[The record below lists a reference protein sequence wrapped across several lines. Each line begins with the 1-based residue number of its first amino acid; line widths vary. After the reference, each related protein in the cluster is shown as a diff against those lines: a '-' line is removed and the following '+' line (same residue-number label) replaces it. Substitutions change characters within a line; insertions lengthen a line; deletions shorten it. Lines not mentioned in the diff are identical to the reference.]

1 MRLKLKLVVIH
12 SRPQQFSHPLS
23 VFIGATHLQ
32 GSLSFRR
39 CTTLPATNNS
49 NGESQKQ
56 FRGSESGSADIRLVS
71 MGLALSAEVLAGLGR
86 WLRGDGSLILTRSPV
101 REAVS

>member
-1 MRLKLKLVVIH
+1 MKRLKLKLVVIH

-32 GSLSFRR
+32 GSLSLRQR
-39 CTTLPATNNS
+39 PTLPAPNNS

-56 FRGSESGSADIRLVS
+56 FGRSESGSADIRLVS
-71 MGLALSAEVLAGLGR
+71 MVLALSAEVLARLRLGSEAR
-86 WLRGDGSLILTRSPV
+86 
-101 REAVS
+101 AVSF